1 MTSDADMVFFM
12 LIRQFRLFLAL
23 REKSTVHI
31 DEVKRLAPWQ
41 MGKLQKQAL
50 LFSPEKLVFLY
61 SQLADIDANHK
72 IGKLS
77 LPLDSTIDIF
87 LLEI

>member
-1 MTSDADMVFFM
+1 MVFFM
-12 LIRQFRLFLAL
+12 LIRQFRLLLAL